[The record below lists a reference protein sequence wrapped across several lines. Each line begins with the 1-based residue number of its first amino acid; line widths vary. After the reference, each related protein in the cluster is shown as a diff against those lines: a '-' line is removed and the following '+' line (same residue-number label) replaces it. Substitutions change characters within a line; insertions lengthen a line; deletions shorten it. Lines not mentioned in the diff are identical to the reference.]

1 MKIFVIWIIIIGVIV
16 AIYLRRLYRRS
27 ARGFRFQVKLTLVF
41 FLLVL
46 VPAIPLTFFISDFLT
61 RGVQLFPLPGT
72 EHSLA
77 QALDIIKYQ
86 LEQRGKSFLIAHSD
100 DSFITENL
108 LEKYGMLYYAQVQ
121 WIGHPPQL
129 FNLVGPAIHHY
140 QQSPLNQ
147 KSEQIF
153 SIASGEIS
161 SNLYF
166 SSNQTICEVYQLA
179 DSGMIRV
186 IAFPVDSMVV
196 AAKENITESL
206 RLHDSLSLFKETLVE
221 GQIIWGLATIYIM
234 ILTLLAVFTAKRLS
248 QGISQPIRAL
258 VDGMQR
264 IAAGDLTH
272 QVHARANDEIKFLID
287 AFNQMTVD
295 LKNSQTKLVEAE
307 RLAAWQGIARR
318 VSHEIKN
325 MLTPIQLSLRR
336 LAGPIDSE
344 APSPKDRAL
353 ATIDEE
359 LASLH
364 RLAEAFSE
372 FAQMPPAHPQLDDI
386 NDIIGNLVKLI
397 EGEPNGMRIKLSL
410 DETCPKI
417 LLDRQ
422 QIRRAL
428 HNLIKNS
435 IEASKVGSEIIIETH
450 HIAAGGYS
458 VKIVIKDHGT
468 GIPPEMQNRIFEPY
482 FTTKPRGMGLG
493 LSIVKRIIE
502 DHHGHIEITSIQGQG
517 TEVSVYLP

>member
-1 MKIFVIWIIIIGVIV
+1 MKIFVIWIIVIGVIV

-27 ARGFRFQVKLTLVF
+27 ASGFRFQVKLTLVF

-46 VPAIPLTFFISDFLT
+46 IPAIPLTFFISDFLT

-72 EHSLA
+72 EHSLS

-100 DSFITENL
+100 DSAMTENL
-108 LEKYGMLYYAQVQ
+108 LLNHGMVYYARVQ
-121 WIGHPPQL
+121 RVGQTPQL
-129 FNLVGPAIHHY
+129 FKLVGPAIQHY
-140 QQSPLNQ
+140 QQSPINSR
-147 KSEQIF
+147 SEQF
-153 SIASGEIS
+153 PSIANGEIT

-166 SSNQTICEVYQLA
+166 SANQTICEVYQSA

-186 IAFPVDSMVV
+186 IAFPVDSMVM

-258 VDGMQR
+258 VNGMQR

-272 QVHARANDEIKFLID
+272 QVQARASDEIRFLID

-295 LKNSQTKLVEAE
+295 LKTSQTKLVEAE

-336 LAGPIDSE
+336 LVGAIDSQ
-344 APSPKDRAL
+344 ATSSKDRAL
-353 ATIDEE
+353 TTIEEE
-359 LASLH
+359 LASLR

-386 NDIIGNLVKLI
+386 NDIISNLVKLI
-397 EGEPNGMRIKLSL
+397 EAEPNGMRIKLSL
-410 DETCPKI
+410 DKTCPRI
-417 LLDRQ
+417 LVDRQ

-435 IEASKVGSEIIIETH
+435 IEASQVGSEIIIETH
-450 HIAAGGYS
+450 HIAANGYR
-458 VKIVIKDHGT
+458 VKIIIKDHGA
-468 GIPPEMQNRIFEPY
+468 GIPPEMLNRIFEPY
-482 FTTKPRGMGLG
+482 YTTKPRGMGLG

-502 DHHGHIEITSIQGQG
+502 DHHGQIEITSTQGQG
-517 TEVSVYLP
+517 TEVTIYLP